1 MKNAIIA
8 VLATVSFFIVGIFAT
23 YFAMPMLS
31 PDLVERAQYR
41 LDSLEMVANGTYPDS
56 LLALEEENMIDTSM
70 LAKPLNTML
79 AGLRDSLST
88 LHASLGTEM
97 ESNESLLAKV
107 QSMEERWKALQA
119 KYDEA
124 KQMSG
129 TLTKLEDSELA
140 ALLENL
146 DADVLESLY
155 IEASSRN
162 RTRLLQMM
170 PAEKAASLVNTLT
183 SPGTTFSAST
193 TPALGLPNQ

>member
-1 MKNAIIA
+1 
-8 VLATVSFFIVGIFAT
+8 
-23 YFAMPMLS
+23 
-31 PDLVERAQYR
+31 
-41 LDSLEMVANGTYPDS
+41 
-56 LLALEEENMIDTSM
+56 
-70 LAKPLNTML
+70 
-79 AGLRDSLST
+79 
-88 LHASLGTEM
+88 M
-97 ESNESLLAKV
+97 ESNDSLLAKV